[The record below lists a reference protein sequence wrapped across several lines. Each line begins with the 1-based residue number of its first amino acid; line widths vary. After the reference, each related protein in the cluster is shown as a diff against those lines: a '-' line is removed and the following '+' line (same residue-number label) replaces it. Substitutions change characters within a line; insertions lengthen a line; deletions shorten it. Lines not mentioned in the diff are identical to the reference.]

1 MTSDTVPASERP
13 EPSPLT
19 DYLAGM
25 LRTPNQSHSL
35 TPSDVEKS
43 FDADRGL
50 VSSPSSSST
59 PTTPATDRDR
69 RKSRRQS
76 TPFYTKGIPT
86 SPGPPVTHLDLARA
100 AEQRLKVPSTP
111 TPMRSDRSPTSPS
124 LSPSATPSSLPTPSP
139 SRSPLSRPPV
149 LRRPTDDGFTERFQY
164 LVASSG
170 LLEKTQILSLVSAQ
184 EEDNPP
190 VPPEADD
197 KLQMIVQS
205 QQHRWDIYAASAF
218 VIVSVLYVLGLSML
232 LVPSA
237 AVAGGA
243 ALLLPSKSDSTSEMA
258 KAPQVDSTEA
268 AKEEPKPS
276 EDSTTRVFNT
286 LNALLAESRNL
297 DQAIGTAMSLLA
309 PRPDDLES
317 GHSLRIALHRLF
329 SDMTDSLAGTTSTLI
344 PMADRS
350 ELAVLGDMYDI
361 PVLGN
366 RRRRASSSGSEGST
380 TTPVPHRQRSLSTS
394 EAVTMGDDPS
404 TPAAAAPDANDR
416 FTPLPVRQLRHKRSE
431 SRGFDHSPAASPLRP
446 YHSQHQREASV
457 ETRGNDGDEA
467 MSVASSSTE
476 SSSLAPSSLP
486 EQLNGARPPVG
497 PASRAVMM
505 SFTPKR
511 ASPLAHTGH
520 TGHSLERPDAAP
532 SSFPANAAPSSFPAS
547 ARTTSPTSFHM
558 RPSQSPFRRSLQDIP
573 YIHTPP
579 SSSAEQAAEL
589 AKARATSNMSSA
601 KRRSLQTPYNLDLQR
616 EQTLVE
622 ANAGGLT
629 RASSLQYTNRS
640 AHSDALAALEGK
652 RNVTEPVRS
661 GLRPL
666 TMSAS
671 LSTPNKRASSI
682 WNTQIS
688 PPKSTPQQQVVE
700 SKSRNRNSIIL
711 ESGSAGTAAMAQ
723 SEAMSNRGRDDGA
736 QAVRKVGRDRVAE
749 NVGVGVQARDN
760 VTRGTGGKLRL
771 LTQGRVVSC
780 VTDARNNA
788 LSSGSH
794 ENNTAE
800 QAAELAKARATSNM
814 SSAKRR
820 SLQTPYNLDLQ
831 REQTLVEANAGGLT
845 RASSLQYTNR
855 SAHSDALAALEGKR
869 NVTEPV
875 RSGLRPLTMSA
886 SLSTPNKRASSIW
899 NTQISP
905 PKSTPQQQVVESK
918 SRNRNSII
926 LESGS
931 AGTAAMAQSE
941 AMSSR
946 RSSTTLEGQTLL
958 SSPDGS
964 AASKRSSLLLDQGP
978 AGKRV
983 QQLLGEQN
991 ALGLGHSPRSASL
1004 GVHQPFQRVPSISPL
1019 TLGGLKASCHGVHLK
1034 RRRVACCLLGL
1045 RFAEPRS
1052 SSYWDDVCG
1061 EMQKLT
1067 EAMAMGRESLDSAR
1081 EEAEKEL
1088 SAQRALAESA
1098 KRHSSPAA
1106 PLGNIDDGPVE
1117 FAPRSDP
1124 MLSSV
1129 DELQRTLARVWARCD
1144 ELRQRGV
1151 TLEPDILASIWAD
1164 VRSDVGGML
1173 RQVERGR
1180 EAVRSTNVSEA
1191 GATDPTDSEIMPI
1204 SASSA
1209 DMEPGFLRAWEA
1221 VDQEEDE
1228 IERLVSGEDVPPDSE
1243 PYQEFLP
1250 PPGIDE
1256 VFEAAIP
1263 PAPAPRPKATLSRDE
1278 RIKAAKEAR
1287 ARGAAM
1293 DRLTANSK
1301 EPPPEP
1307 EVRGQVMQELEGV
1320 FGVIRQRKGYSRQ
1333 PAPESPATVP
1343 KESKPDSTP
1352 DSRISTPNST
1362 PASARVTTPQS
1373 TSSAPRLVASPS
1385 RSPTVLS
1392 PVQPQF
1398 GLPQPQFGLPRIGS
1412 PTFRVTSPTSGR
1424 IGSPTPS
1431 SRVTSPTPSSR
1442 VSSPPPTAW
1451 SPRSAPRVLSPT
1463 SARMVSPPPGRMATM
1478 SPPLKSPSPISPRAL
1493 SPTGPHTPSRSPS
1506 LSRQSSL
1513 TRASSLTRPGASGAR
1528 KQKGMS
1534 LQPIAATVP
1543 LATSPDA
1550 ERRRSLQTL
1559 YEGSNAS
1566 GEFKPIHLRAPE
1578 EVAEDE
1584 IGVAL

>member
-1 MTSDTVPASERP
+1 M
-13 EPSPLT
+13 
-19 DYLAGM
+19 
-25 LRTPNQSHSL
+25 
-35 TPSDVEKS
+35 
-43 FDADRGL
+43 
-50 VSSPSSSST
+50 
-59 PTTPATDRDR
+59 
-69 RKSRRQS
+69 
-76 TPFYTKGIPT
+76 
-86 SPGPPVTHLDLARA
+86 
-100 AEQRLKVPSTP
+100 
-111 TPMRSDRSPTSPS
+111 
-124 LSPSATPSSLPTPSP
+124 
-139 SRSPLSRPPV
+139 

-579 SSSAEQAAEL
+579 SSS
-589 AKARATSNMSSA
+589 
-601 KRRSLQTPYNLDLQR
+601 
-616 EQTLVE
+616 
-622 ANAGGLT
+622 
-629 RASSLQYTNRS
+629 
-640 AHSDALAALEGK
+640 
-652 RNVTEPVRS
+652 
-661 GLRPL
+661 
-666 TMSAS
+666 
-671 LSTPNKRASSI
+671 
-682 WNTQIS
+682 
-688 PPKSTPQQQVVE
+688 
-700 SKSRNRNSIIL
+700 
-711 ESGSAGTAAMAQ
+711 
-723 SEAMSNRGRDDGA
+723 
-736 QAVRKVGRDRVAE
+736 
-749 NVGVGVQARDN
+749 
-760 VTRGTGGKLRL
+760 
-771 LTQGRVVSC
+771 
-780 VTDARNNA
+780 
-788 LSSGSH
+788 
-794 ENNTAE
+794 AE

>member
-50 VSSPSSSST
+50 ASSPSSSST

-86 SPGPPVTHLDLARA
+86 SPGPPVTHLDLAKA

-520 TGHSLERPDAAP
+520 TGHTLERPDAAP

-579 SSSAEQAAEL
+579 SSS
-589 AKARATSNMSSA
+589 
-601 KRRSLQTPYNLDLQR
+601 
-616 EQTLVE
+616 
-622 ANAGGLT
+622 
-629 RASSLQYTNRS
+629 
-640 AHSDALAALEGK
+640 
-652 RNVTEPVRS
+652 
-661 GLRPL
+661 
-666 TMSAS
+666 
-671 LSTPNKRASSI
+671 
-682 WNTQIS
+682 
-688 PPKSTPQQQVVE
+688 
-700 SKSRNRNSIIL
+700 
-711 ESGSAGTAAMAQ
+711 
-723 SEAMSNRGRDDGA
+723 
-736 QAVRKVGRDRVAE
+736 
-749 NVGVGVQARDN
+749 
-760 VTRGTGGKLRL
+760 
-771 LTQGRVVSC
+771 
-780 VTDARNNA
+780 
-788 LSSGSH
+788 
-794 ENNTAE
+794 AE

-1067 EAMAMGRESLDSAR
+1067 EAMAMSRESLDSAR

-1278 RIKAAKEAR
+1278 RMKAAKEAR

-1301 EPPPEP
+1301 EPSPEP
-1307 EVRGQVMQELEGV
+1307 EAEEGV
-1320 FGVIRQRKGYSRQ
+1320 QQ
-1333 PAPESPATVP
+1333 A
-1343 KESKPDSTP
+1343 
-1352 DSRISTPNST
+1352 
-1362 PASARVTTPQS
+1362 
-1373 TSSAPRLVASPS
+1373 TSSLVASDGAQGVEAGLYS
-1385 RSPTVLS
+1385 RLAHLDSQQHTC
-1392 PVQPQF
+1392 F
-1398 GLPQPQFGLPRIGS
+1398 RPRDN
-1412 PTFRVTSPTSGR
+1412 
-1424 IGSPTPS
+1424 
-1431 SRVTSPTPSSR
+1431 
-1442 VSSPPPTAW
+1442 
-1451 SPRSAPRVLSPT
+1451 APIDEQR
-1463 SARMVSPPPGRMATM
+1463 
-1478 SPPLKSPSPISPRAL
+1478 
-1493 SPTGPHTPSRSPS
+1493 TPSRCV
-1506 LSRQSSL
+1506 
-1513 TRASSLTRPGASGAR
+1513 A
-1528 KQKGMS
+1528 
-1534 LQPIAATVP
+1534 VP
-1543 LATSPDA
+1543 LANSAFAGSAASHVADERADWLADALVSRDLADA
-1550 ERRRSLQTL
+1550 ELKSVLASADGVVASQCAARPLPDFCAHGLSPAWPDGDHVPSPQITIAHLAARTL
-1559 YEGSNAS
+1559 AHRAAHAEPLPFALPAIFSHPGIKSDASWRLGREETEGHVPAADS
-1566 GEFKPIHLRAPE
+1566 GYCAAGHEPGRGTQE
-1578 EVAEDE
+1578 EPADAVR
-1584 IGVAL
+1584 GVECEWGVQAHSPQGAR

>member
-1 MTSDTVPASERP
+1 M
-13 EPSPLT
+13 
-19 DYLAGM
+19 
-25 LRTPNQSHSL
+25 
-35 TPSDVEKS
+35 
-43 FDADRGL
+43 
-50 VSSPSSSST
+50 
-59 PTTPATDRDR
+59 
-69 RKSRRQS
+69 
-76 TPFYTKGIPT
+76 
-86 SPGPPVTHLDLARA
+86 
-100 AEQRLKVPSTP
+100 
-111 TPMRSDRSPTSPS
+111 
-124 LSPSATPSSLPTPSP
+124 
-139 SRSPLSRPPV
+139 
-149 LRRPTDDGFTERFQY
+149 RRPTDDGFTERFQY

-190 VPPEADD
+190 VPPEAGD
-197 KLQMIVQS
+197 KLEMIVRS
-205 QQHRWDIYAASAF
+205 QQHRWDIYAASAV
-218 VIVSVLYVLGLSML
+218 VIMSVLYVLGLSML

-243 ALLLPSKSDSTSEMA
+243 ALLLPSKSDSTSEVATDA
-258 KAPQVDSTEA
+258 KGDSTMDTA
-268 AKEEPKPS
+268 PKEEPTPP

-286 LNALLAESRNL
+286 LNALLAESRSL

-309 PRPDDLES
+309 PRPDDIENA
-317 GHSLRIALHRLF
+317 HSLRIALHRLF
-329 SDMTDSLAGTTSTLI
+329 SDMTDSLAATTSTLI

-366 RRRRASSSGSEGST
+366 RRRRASSSSSEGST

-394 EAVTMGDDPS
+394 EAVTTGDDPS
-404 TPAAAAPDANDR
+404 TPAAAAADASDR
-416 FTPLPVRQLRHKRSE
+416 FTPLPVRHLRHKRSE
-431 SRGFDHSPAASPLRP
+431 SRGLGFDHSPAASPLRP
-446 YHSQHQREASV
+446 YHAQHQREASV
-457 ETRGNDGDEA
+457 ETRQHDGDEA
-467 MSVASSSTE
+467 MSVASTSTD

-486 EQLNGARPPVG
+486 EQLNGSRPPVG

-511 ASPLAHTGH
+511 ASPLAHTGN
-520 TGHSLERPDAAP
+520 SLERPDAAP

-579 SSSAEQAAEL
+579 SSTAEQAAEL

-616 EQTLVE
+616 EQVLVE

-671 LSTPNKRASSI
+671 LSTPNKRASSV

-688 PPKSTPQQQVVE
+688 LPKSTPQPQVVE

-711 ESGSAGTAAMAQ
+711 DSGSG
-723 SEAMSNRGRDDGA
+723 
-736 QAVRKVGRDRVAE
+736 
-749 NVGVGVQARDN
+749 
-760 VTRGTGGKLRL
+760 
-771 LTQGRVVSC
+771 
-780 VTDARNNA
+780 
-788 LSSGSH
+788 
-794 ENNTAE
+794 
-800 QAAELAKARATSNM
+800 
-814 SSAKRR
+814 
-820 SLQTPYNLDLQ
+820 
-831 REQTLVEANAGGLT
+831 
-845 RASSLQYTNR
+845 
-855 SAHSDALAALEGKR
+855 
-869 NVTEPV
+869 
-875 RSGLRPLTMSA
+875 
-886 SLSTPNKRASSIW
+886 
-899 NTQISP
+899 
-905 PKSTPQQQVVESK
+905 
-918 SRNRNSII
+918 
-926 LESGS
+926 
-931 AGTAAMAQSE
+931 GTAAMAQSE
-941 AMSSR
+941 AMSSK

-983 QQLLGEQN
+983 QQLLVEQSQN

-1061 EMQKLT
+1061 EMRKLT
-1067 EAMAMGRESLDSAR
+1067 EAMALGRESLDGAR
-1081 EEAEKEL
+1081 EDVEREL

-1098 KRHSSPAA
+1098 TRHSSPAA
-1106 PLGNIDDGPVE
+1106 PLGNVDDGPVE

-1209 DMEPGFLRAWEA
+1209 DMEPGFLGAWE
-1221 VDQEEDE
+1221 VDAEEDE
-1228 IERLVSGEDVPPDSE
+1228 IERLVAGEDVPPDSE

-1263 PAPAPRPKATLSRDE
+1263 PAPPRPKTILSRDE

-1301 EPPPEP
+1301 EPSPEP

-1320 FGVIRQRKGYSRQ
+1320 FGVIRQRKGYSR
-1333 PAPESPATVP
+1333 PPVPESPAMEP
-1343 KESKPDSTP
+1343 KPQSQSQPQSQPTT
-1352 DSRISTPNST
+1352 DSRISTPSST
-1362 PASARVTTPQS
+1362 PASARVTTPQ
-1373 TSSAPRLVASPS
+1373 SAPRLVASPS

-1398 GLPQPQFGLPRIGS
+1398 GLPPVQPQFGLPRIGS

-1442 VSSPPPTAW
+1442 ERVSSPPPTAW
-1451 SPRSAPRVLSPT
+1451 SPRSAPRALSPT
-1463 SARMVSPPPGRMATM
+1463 SARMTPPARMAAMSPPPT
-1478 SPPLKSPSPISPRAL
+1478 STPLSPSPVSPRAL

-1513 TRASSLTRPGASGAR
+1513 TRAGSLTRPGASGAR

-1559 YEGSNAS
+1559 YESNS